1 MKQNKQKTVEQK
13 IIDTE
18 MLLKQVIGQA
28 DLNVSVIELI
38 IRNLHSEIKM
48 LAQENLN
55 NILLKQQE
63 NKSEEIEDGNTNEEG
78 QTS

>member
-1 MKQNKQKTVEQK
+1 MEQKTVEQK

-55 NILLKQQE
+55 NILLKQQKGEEKE
-63 NKSEEIEDGNTNEEG
+63 NGNTNEEG
-78 QTS
+78 QAS